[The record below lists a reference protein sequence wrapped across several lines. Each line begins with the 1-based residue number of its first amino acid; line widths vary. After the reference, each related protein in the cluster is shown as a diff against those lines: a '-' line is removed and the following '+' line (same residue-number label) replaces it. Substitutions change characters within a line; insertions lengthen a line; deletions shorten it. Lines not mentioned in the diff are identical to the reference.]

1 MTQRRRNHYAW
12 VVSVR
17 VPSEWS
23 SLEARAIAA
32 AERQMSFGWSGGDAA
47 AAPEAAGVA
56 PQSWPWATKIT
67 AVASA
72 SIVKFA
78 VSAPVPAL
86 TIAVAIAETYA
97 AESTMLV
104 NATKAVAIAAAA
116 TATGIAGFE
125 SVAERRPASMRCGLA
140 GRLRARRCSEARLDC
155 RDCVAAITT
164 MAGNA
169 TASATKLQR
178 FDAINLHSV
187 SGNNSLHLQD
197 PGAKMLC

>member
-1 MTQRRRNHYAW
+1 M
-12 VVSVR
+12 SVR

-32 AERQMSFGWSGGDAA
+32 AERQMSSGWSKGDAT

-56 PQSWPWATKIT
+56 SQTWAWAIKIT

-78 VSAPVPAL
+78 VSAPVPVL
-86 TIAVAIAETYA
+86 TVAVAIAETYA
-97 AESTMLV
+97 AESMLV

-116 TATGIAGFE
+116 TATVIAGFE
-125 SVAERRPASMRCGLA
+125 SVAERRPASMRWGLA
-140 GRLRARRCSEARLDC
+140 GRLQARRCSEARLDC
-155 RDCVAAITT
+155 HDCVAAITT

-169 TASATKLQR
+169 TASAIKLQ
-178 FDAINLHSV
+178 
-187 SGNNSLHLQD
+187 
-197 PGAKMLC
+197 

>member
-1 MTQRRRNHYAW
+1 M
-12 VVSVR
+12 SVR

-32 AERQMSFGWSGGDAA
+32 AERQMSSGWSGGDAA

-56 PQSWPWATKIT
+56 PQTWPWATKIT

-86 TIAVAIAETYA
+86 TVAVAIAETYA

-116 TATGIAGFE
+116 TATVIADFE
-125 SVAERRPASMRCGLA
+125 SVAERRPASMRRGLA
-140 GRLRARRCSEARLDC
+140 GRFQARRYFEARLVDC

-169 TASATKLQR
+169 TASATKLQ
-178 FDAINLHSV
+178 
-187 SGNNSLHLQD
+187 
-197 PGAKMLC
+197 